1 MLKCNLTEVK
11 QTVAVQPE
19 HECWQ
24 SAQRLAYPWQ
34 CCTKPSTQPASTT
47 LPHPGLPHPQGS
59 ATLSSLGSGLG
70 WKAAVLRQSLVWTTM
85 YV

>member
-1 MLKCNLTEVK
+1 MKRYLTEVK
-11 QTVAVQPE
+11 QTLAVQLE
-19 HECWQ
+19 HEWWQ
-24 SAQRLAYPWQ
+24 SAQCLAYRWQ
-34 CCTKPSTQPASTT
+34 CCPTPSTQPASTT

-59 ATLSSLGSGLG
+59 ATLSSQGSGLG